1 MSLGLSPKLYEHW
14 TRANLRDADPKRL
27 GFGTWNGPANAVAVL
42 GFRFRIIIPSSV
54 QCKVRHK

>member
-1 MSLGLSPKLYEHW
+1 MSFGLSPKLYEHW

-27 GFGTWNGPANAVAVL
+27 SFGAWNGSADAITVL
-42 GFRFRIIIPSSV
+42 RLCLQVIVPSSV